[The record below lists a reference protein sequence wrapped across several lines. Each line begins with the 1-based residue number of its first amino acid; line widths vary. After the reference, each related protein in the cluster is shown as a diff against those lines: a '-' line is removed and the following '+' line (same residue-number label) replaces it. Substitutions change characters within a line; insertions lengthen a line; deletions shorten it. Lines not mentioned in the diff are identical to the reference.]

1 MPKFYGLWN
10 ELPECC
16 QQCKNIKPGDIN
28 QDIFECS
35 RNLILPTKKKAC
47 GKQVKKRESIK
58 ERFKRFLIGNDSF
71 DKWVKNRRQYLE
83 NKLKNKLKDPYFV
96 ITQSFWWKDST
107 EGHSYWEELGR
118 KWQEIIRTEYPEYI
132 PK

>member
-28 QDIFECS
+28 KDIFECS
-35 RNLILPTKKKAC
+35 KNLILPTKKKAC
-47 GKQVKKRESIK
+47 GKHIKKREPIK
-58 ERFKRFLIGNDSF
+58 DRLARFLGENDSLHL
-71 DKWVKNRRQYLE
+71 WMANRRLLPWHIKPTPAFFIIENAFIWNYADGGFRLWLE
-83 NKLKNKLKDPYFV
+83 LNK
-96 ITQSFWWKDST
+96 
-107 EGHSYWEELGR
+107 
-118 KWQEIIRTEYPEYI
+118 KWQEVIRTEYPEYI